1 MYMSVCLSLC
11 VRVSV
16 RKHISGTT
24 SPFFTYFV
32 HVTVAVARCSS
43 GGVVIRHVLA
53 VLRTTSCLHIM
64 TRTTL
69 VSGG

>member
-11 VRVSV
+11 VGVSV
-16 RKHISGTT
+16 REHICGNT

-32 HVTVAVARCSS
+32 HVTGAVARCSY
-43 GGVVIRHVLA
+43 GGVVIRPVLP
-53 VLRTTSCLHIM
+53 VLRTTSRLHIM